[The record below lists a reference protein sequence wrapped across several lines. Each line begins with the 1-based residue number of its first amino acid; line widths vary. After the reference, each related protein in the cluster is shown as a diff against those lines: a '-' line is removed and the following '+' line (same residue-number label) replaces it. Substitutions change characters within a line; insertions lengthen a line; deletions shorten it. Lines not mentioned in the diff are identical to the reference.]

1 LKCVILQPNYIPWR
15 GYFHQ
20 ILLADVFVFYDDVQY
35 DKHGWRNRNRV
46 KTPNGPQWLTIPVKS
61 SGVVKNNIPIKDV
74 KIDWT
79 KDWSRKHWATINQ
92 AYGKAPFFKQYRE
105 ELNFYYQKKY
115 DRLADLTIALTI
127 HLSRL
132 LGNRKTQ
139 FLRSSDMEGIQGIK
153 TERLLQIL
161 QRLGADHYISGPSA
175 GDYLDDSL
183 LKDNGI
189 KLEYMQYNYREYPQ
203 LYPPFDG
210 QVSIL
215 DLIFMTGDEAKQYIL

>member
-1 LKCVILQPNYIPWR
+1 MQPNYIPWR

-46 KTPNGPQWLTIPVKS
+46 KTPNGTQWLTIPVKS
-61 SGVVKNNIPIKDV
+61 VGVLENNTPIKEV
-74 KIDWT
+74 EIDWT

-92 AYGKAPFFKQYRE
+92 AYGKAPYFKQYRE
-105 ELNFYYQKKY
+105 GLKHFFQKKY
-115 DRLADLTIALTI
+115 DHLADLTIDLTI
-127 HLSRL
+127 HLSNLVR
-132 LGNRKTQ
+132 NQQPQ

-161 QRLGADHYISGPSA
+161 QRLEADHYISGPSA
-175 GDYLDDSL
+175 GDYLDESIL
-183 LKDNGI
+183 TDNGI
-189 KLEYMQYNYREYPQ
+189 TLEYMQYDYREYPQ
-203 LYPPFDG
+203 MYPPFDG

-215 DLIFMTGDEAKQYIL
+215 DLLFMTGDEAIQYIL